1 MRFET
6 PCTPTPHLLL
16 RPLLDH
22 TGISQIMYAYVSFPQ
37 KCRDETLAL
46 SLFSYPHIRPLLWKK
61 DLYIAGPLFAYIH
74 TMHNQ
79 PASSVTESQ
88 GRTRNK
94 KKEEVQPHPQT
105 PSELAVK
112 KKQKTQSLNV
122 APPNHGSPHLTTSR
136 TSVAMTPITHTCP
149 PTVT

>member
-1 MRFET
+1 MIVSLRYVFFILLANSAIVCITKSREHKCYRRTMRFET

-79 PASSVTESQ
+79 VHNYPPFANINLT
-88 GRTRNK
+88 
-94 KKEEVQPHPQT
+94 QP
-105 PSELAVK
+105 LI
-112 KKQKTQSLNV
+112 SLQV
-122 APPNHGSPHLTTSR
+122 
-136 TSVAMTPITHTCP
+136 V
-149 PTVT
+149 